1 MCWVTHAAK
10 FDKWDVA
17 LLHVNLPET
26 KHLPVSVNEVVAG
39 SDIQVIGITNH
50 EVWAAGK
57 EMRIFKGHVTMA
69 AKRLELSF
77 AVPAGMSGSPV
88 FFERKVVGYATGSVR
103 SEEIEESTEE
113 FAEISDQKEVI
124 RITEIRRAIYYGLA
138 FPFSA
143 VVNTPD
149 PILDGK
155 TLSEFIQSRNDEP

>member
-10 FDKWDVA
+10 FDKWEVA

-26 KHLPVSVNEVVAG
+26 KHLPVSVSEVVAG
-39 SDIQVIGITNH
+39 SDVQVIGIPDH
-50 EVWAAGK
+50 EVWASGK
-57 EMRIFKGHVTMA
+57 EMRILKGHVTMA
-69 AKRLELSF
+69 TTRLELSF

-88 FFERKVVGYATGSVR
+88 FFEGKVVGYATGSVR

-113 FAEISDQKEVI
+113 LAEISARKEVI
-124 RITEIRRAIYYGLA
+124 RITQIRRAVHYGLA

-155 TLSEFIQSRNDEP
+155 TLSEFIQNRNDEP